1 MGQVARSTGRLSAA
15 SDVQSF
21 ARLDRRRGPKTLE
34 GPAATVV
41 AVSACETETRDLTT
55 PHQLLTSKG
64 ADMAER
70 TRGPDPVDRW
80 TRTSGVNITP
90 PTRTGPVT
98 TTHTI
103 A

>member
-1 MGQVARSTGRLSAA
+1 MGQVSRSRGRLSAA

-21 ARLDRRRGPKTLE
+21 ARLDWRRGPKTLE

-41 AVSACETETRDLTT
+41 AVSVCDTVTRDLTT
-55 PHQLLTSKG
+55 PNRCESSKG

>member
-1 MGQVARSTGRLSAA
+1 MDRSTGRLSLA
-15 SDVQSF
+15 SDIQSV
-21 ARLDRRRGPKTLE
+21 ARLGYDAAEKSWKPPLPLSWQSRFCEAGTRG
-34 GPAATVV
+34 
-41 AVSACETETRDLTT
+41 LTT
-55 PHQLLTSKG
+55 PHHCEANEG

-80 TRTSGVNITP
+80 TRETGVNITP